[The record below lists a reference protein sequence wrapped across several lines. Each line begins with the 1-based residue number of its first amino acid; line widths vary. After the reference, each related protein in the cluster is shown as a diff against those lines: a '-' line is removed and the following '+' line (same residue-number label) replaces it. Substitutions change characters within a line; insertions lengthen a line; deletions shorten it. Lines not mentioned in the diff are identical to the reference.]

1 MVHPYLSLK
10 KLLLCYSAFA
20 VGNNESTTTNNAGKL
35 LVIYDKRCIARYITF
50 MASLEPLDAAI
61 QQVPAPYYPGG
72 RHG

>member
-1 MVHPYLSLK
+1 
-10 KLLLCYSAFA
+10 
-20 VGNNESTTTNNAGKL
+20 VGNNESTTTNNAGEL